1 MTEAAVQLTE
11 TKKPAQ
17 RKSVLF
23 VDYIIRRCMHD
34 NGVSAALRRAD
45 NPSMEYQSWE
55 VLADFRIDIENES
68 NRLPYASIAA
78 AIARAKAARNG
89 AKKIGQAIARCY
101 EDGNTSDQARAKLRR
116 LLACDSLSEACRL
129 LRPLFA
135 LMDSRGSVDLD
146 YASLLDDLLW
156 FGHEDSRL
164 RIKARWAQDFYGKTV
179 EHSAILVDGKP
190 TVGGDNA

>member
-1 MTEAAVQLTE
+1 MTTGCPQRLD
-11 TKKPAQ
+11 AQ
-17 RKSVLF
+17 TIL
-23 VDYIIRRCMHD
+23 
-34 NGVSAALRRAD
+34 LL
-45 NPSMEYQSWE
+45 EYQSWE
-55 VLADFRIDIENES
+55 VLADFRIDIENE
-68 NRLPYASIAA
+68 NYRLPYASIAA
-78 AIARAKAARNG
+78 AIARAKATRNG
-89 AKKIGQAIARCY
+89 AKKIGQALARCY

-116 LLACDSLSEACRL
+116 LLACESLPEACRV

-156 FGHEDSRL
+156 FNNENNRL
-164 RIKARWAQDFYGKTV
+164 RIKARWAQSFYGKTV